1 MNQYRRTWY
10 RLLIMSM
17 LVTGCTSE
25 KSTSVPPAPLENLQP
40 VTLPDISRLATPV
53 QQQLHDA
60 FTALTTALEQVG
72 STDVNRAERYGHLGR
87 LLLAAELGGIADLC
101 FRHAERL
108 MPQDHRW
115 PYFLGHSALFLEN
128 RTQAINAF
136 QRAHELAPTDPATL
150 VWLAETHLVDGRAT
164 EAEALFLKATSFE
177 TASAAARFGAG
188 RAALARRAYTEAI
201 NHLQA
206 TLATSP
212 DASAVHYPLAMAY
225 RALGDRDRAAAHLQQ
240 RGESWPPLPD
250 PLMAPLRELLTSV
263 TVYEI
268 SGRDALQA
276 GDWPAAADAFRRG
289 LELEPDDPALRHEL
303 GTALYASG
311 DVDSAKREFMTVIR
325 QTPSFANAHISLAT
339 ILSLQ
344 GNYSEAR
351 DEFSVA
357 LQYHPNSVE
366 GRFGLAEVLRVSGQ
380 VEAAVGE
387 YERVL
392 KLDPTVVEA
401 WVGFGAALITLE
413 RYRQARDLHQDAQR
427 VHPNHPKLRE
437 LAALLP
443 PI

>member
-1 MNQYRRTWY
+1 
-10 RLLIMSM
+10 M

-25 KSTSVPPAPLENLQP
+25 ESTSIPPTPSQSLQP
-40 VTLPDISRLATPV
+40 VTLPHISRLATPV

-72 STDVNRAERYGHLGR
+72 TPDVDRAERYGQLGR
-87 LLLAAELGGIADLC
+87 LLLAAELGGIANLC

-128 RTQAINAF
+128 RTQAIKSF
-136 QRAHELAPTDPATL
+136 ERAHELAPTDPSAL
-150 VWLAETHLVDGRAT
+150 VWLAETHLVDGRAA
-164 EAEALFLKATSFE
+164 EAEALFLEATSFE
-177 TASAAARFGAG
+177 AASAAARFGAG
-188 RAALARRAYTEAI
+188 RAALARRAYTDAI
-201 NHLQA
+201 DHLQA
-206 TLATSP
+206 TLATNP
-212 DASAVHYPLAMAY
+212 DASAVHYPLAMAH
-225 RALGDRDRAAAHLQQ
+225 RALGDHDRAATHLQQ

-250 PLMAPLRELLTSV
+250 PLMAPLRALLQSV

-276 GDWPAAADAFRRG
+276 GDWTAAAAAFRRG
-289 LELEPDDPALRHEL
+289 LELEPLDPALRYEL

-311 DVDSAKREFMTVIR
+311 DVESAQQEFRTVIR

-339 ILSLQ
+339 IFSLQ
-344 GNYSEAR
+344 GDYSEALE
-351 DEFSVA
+351 EFSVA

-380 VEAAVGE
+380 VEEALGE

-392 KLDPTVVEA
+392 SLDPTVVEA
-401 WVGFGAALITLE
+401 WVGFGAALVALE
-413 RYRQARDLHQDAQR
+413 RGQEARDLHRDAQR

-443 PI
+443 PT